1 MLRESEYGKGAVT
14 SGGLQLEFEQLLPTL
29 STDEVNSNPNPNP
42 NPNSNANL
50 SLKLN
55 PDPSPAQVNSIRRLW
70 KFIAPAPGCGTA
82 GRNRWA
88 ASLGVIDWHR
98 EVRVRVTVRVTTLTV
113 AVALPLPLLL
123 TLTRTTSSSRRSRP
137 WARRRTPRAFSSPPP
152 TAPTGG

>member
-1 MLRESEYGKGAVT
+1 MHQDLPIVVLRESEYGKGAVT

-29 STDEVNSNPNPNP
+29 STDE
-42 NPNSNANL
+42 
-50 SLKLN
+50 
-55 PDPSPAQVNSIRRLW
+55 VNSIRRLW

-98 EVRVRVTVRVTTLTV
+98 EVRVRVTVRVTLTLTLPQPLTLTLT
-113 AVALPLPLLL
+113 LPLTL

-137 WARRRTPRAFSSPPP
+137 WARRRTPRAYSSPPP